1 MAEGRMLKKRISKSR
16 KFAALKSD
24 KARLLYLMILPHL
37 DAEGRTEADGGILK
51 GTVCPYVK
59 SITQRSISVLLRGLA
74 ETGLIILYETD
85 GERYLELVRFDEFNR
100 INKDKEAKSD
110 IPAPSELQR
119 SAIPTPGKVKLSE
132 VKENIS
138 KEKFLD
144 FVFLTKDEHQKL
156 IKKFGEKL
164 TKEKIVELNM
174 GIGSKGYKYK
184 SHYFTILNWA
194 RKDQPP
200 EQTDKLCIVD
210 RKPGY
215 KYQANSNGEKKY
227 LCKECH
233 SAFTALGSSWWN
245 CSPAEIEKIV
255 EKGKQTLRR

>member
-1 MAEGRMLKKRISKSR
+1 MLKKRISKSR

-37 DAEGRTEADGGILK
+37 DAEGRTEADSGILK

-85 GERYLELVRFDEFNR
+85 GERYLEFEKFEDFNR

-110 IPAPSELQR
+110 IPAPSGLQR
-119 SAIPTPGKVKLSE
+119 SAIVTPGKVKLRE

-144 FVFLTKDEHQKL
+144 FVFLTQEEYQKL
-156 IKKFGEKL
+156 IKKFGKKAVA
-164 TKEKIVELNM
+164 TKIEDLNDYL
-174 GIGSKGYKYK
+174 GQHNKKYK
-184 SHYFTILNWA
+184 SHYFTLNNWL
-194 RKDQPP
+194 RKDQPQQP
-200 EQTDKLCIVD
+200 TDKLCVVD
-210 RKPGY
+210 RKLGY
-215 KYQANSNGEKKY
+215 KYQTGPNGERVY
-227 LCKECH
+227 LCKDCYE
-233 SAFTALGSSWWN
+233 ALTSQVNQWGLLHLRD
-245 CSPAEIEKIV
+245 IEQLV
-255 EKGKQTLRR
+255 EKGKQTLSRKII